1 MFIFI
6 LPKVPKTVSNYPYLR
21 AFEVQNGENMEDAL
35 KINDYGKT
43 LSFCKYLPNKSLDLH
58 EILCGGQSL
67 FCELN
72 F

>member
-1 MFIFI
+1 MLIFI

-43 LSFCKYLPNKSLDLH
+43 LSFYK
-58 EILCGGQSL
+58 
-67 FCELN
+67 
-72 F
+72 